1 MEDVSIL
8 YSRESQFDGL
18 KKLIKEDLMGWEVG
32 GSSGSR
38 THAHPWQIHVNVW
51 QNHYNTLISLQLK

>member
-18 KKLIKEDLMGWEVG
+18 KKLIKKDRMGREVG
-32 GSSGSR
+32 GAQDQEHMHTRGRFMSMYGK
-38 THAHPWQIHVNVW
+38 TTTI
-51 QNHYNTLISLQLK
+51 L

>member
-18 KKLIKEDLMGWEVG
+18 KKLIKKDLMGREVG

-38 THAHPWQIHVNVW
+38 THAHPWQIHVNV
-51 QNHYNTLISLQLK
+51 